1 MQGDVRRRRGGKRTR
16 VLSPRATMGRSDLDL
31 FKCGGHGVSFSC
43 KPVDNGNEA
52 EVELYNVHTWF
63 ASGRSTLFTETGH
76 LGTVTQGPLPHNK
89 CYPTRTQL
97 SKSIR
102 PSRFINRG
110 PISQYHPQKCQNSLT
125 STIIG
130 ECLAQSNHRSL
141 IAFMPA
147 HVPPQ
152 IPSEFSPQIFPRPIH
167 APSFKPHLPLI
178 ILCGIQFPAT
188 LDCDWPHAVL
198 AIGGHTPMHHQR
210 HSNSACRPSK
220 LANAMHI

>member
-1 MQGDVRRRRGGKRTR
+1 
-16 VLSPRATMGRSDLDL
+16 MGRSDLDL

-102 PSRFINRG
+102 PSRFINGG
-110 PISQYHPQKCQNSLT
+110 PISQYHPGNVKILLLRQLLVNVLPKV
-125 STIIG
+125 IIG
-130 ECLAQSNHRSL
+130 R
-141 IAFMPA
+141 
-147 HVPPQ
+147 
-152 IPSEFSPQIFPRPIH
+152 
-167 APSFKPHLPLI
+167 
-178 ILCGIQFPAT
+178 
-188 LDCDWPHAVL
+188 
-198 AIGGHTPMHHQR
+198 
-210 HSNSACRPSK
+210 
-220 LANAMHI
+220 